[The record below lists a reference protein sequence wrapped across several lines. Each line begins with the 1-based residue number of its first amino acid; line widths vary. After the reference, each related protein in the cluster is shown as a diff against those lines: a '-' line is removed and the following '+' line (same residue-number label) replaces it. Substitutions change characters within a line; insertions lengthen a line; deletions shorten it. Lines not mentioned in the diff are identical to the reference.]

1 MARIVLD
8 SNLIARAVIS
18 PNGLAAEILFR
29 VLTNDHLLCSSNFML
44 AELDRILRYPRLRKV
59 HSLTDAQI
67 LEFVASIQVSSFV
80 VDVDITAVRRI
91 TRDIND
97 DPIIETAIQAKAAI
111 LCSNDKDVLDNT
123 VVDFCMPYGIQVLND
138 VSLIKFLSGR

>member
-29 VLTNDHLLCSSNFML
+29 VLTEDHLLCSSNLML

-59 HSLTDAQI
+59 HGLTDAQI
-67 LEFVASIQVSSFV
+67 LEFCLNRVH
-80 VDVDITAVRRI
+80 VR
-91 TRDIND
+91 
-97 DPIIETAIQAKAAI
+97 
-111 LCSNDKDVLDNT
+111 DN
-123 VVDFCMPYGIQVLND
+123 L
-138 VSLIKFLSGR
+138 

>member
-1 MARIVLD
+1 
-8 SNLIARAVIS
+8 
-18 PNGLAAEILFR
+18 
-29 VLTNDHLLCSSNFML
+29 ML

-59 HSLTDAQI
+59 HGLTDERI
-67 LEFVASIQVSSFV
+67 PEFVASIQVSSFV
-80 VDVDITAVRRI
+80 VDIDITSVRRI

-138 VSLIKFLSGR
+138 VSLIKLLSGR